1 MNSLIKKQ
9 NYYLNYKN
17 KKYEQLKKRVFRSS
31 FFIYRLMRLKK
42 YIEFIKESLKED
54 IIDEK
59 LWILDPDDILEYFI
73 DFEDEGYDITI
84 ELGFQEEYEDFR
96 NGTKEKFTT
105 KVLPGNIN
113 PSYWIEI
120 STEKVTSNED
130 LTDSLKFAI
139 DIMSDKLNISDQL
152 TLFPSSHENYP
163 GKITICDGVDGD
175 EYGIDLLYDNK
186 IIIKGTDTYIKD
198 GDSVEHI
205 HLCIFIRQK
214 DSIDITPKMMAD
226 YYEWKY
232 DHSSDRGNIY
242 TDIELEDMAD
252 TLLERKA
259 LYKEALVGGTEH
271 MWDYYDSHNYIPD
284 TNSFFQYS
292 LNKENEIL
300 MVKAM
305 IKEIG
310 GWDIVKDENIV
321 TDKDVEFKTE
331 EEFIKYV
338 LEERFYGTL
347 NDMCRDSDICQEIKQ
362 VVADWE
368 MGAHVDDNYDAIVS
382 EFDDIVGKEFEFEK
396 IKKEVEKSYTST
408 DSDGNKKVNKYKTEV
423 TYYRIP
429 FDEKW
434 LDVTSDWDYDDMKR
448 HITDLSDL
456 FNEYCGQEYFS
467 YSLNPRINDWGSVD
481 SKALNEDIK
490 SYLTRFISN

>member
-1 MNSLIKKQ
+1 
-9 NYYLNYKN
+9 
-17 KKYEQLKKRVFRSS
+17 
-31 FFIYRLMRLKK
+31 MRLKR
-42 YIEFIKESLKED
+42 YIEFIKESFKED
-54 IIDEK
+54 VESGKIWE
-59 LWILDPDDILEYFI
+59 LDTDDILEFFI
-73 DFEDEGYDITI
+73 DFDDAGYDITI
-84 ELGFQEEYEDFR
+84 ELGFQEEDDENTR
-96 NGTKEKFTT
+96 WSAEKFTT
-105 KVLPGNIN
+105 KVLPGDII

-120 STEKVTSNED
+120 KTKSNTSNED

-139 DIMSDKLNISDQL
+139 DIISDKLNTSDQL
-152 TLFPSSHENYP
+152 TLFPSTHENYP
-163 GKITICDGVDGD
+163 GKITIHDSEGEFPLKYLYD
-175 EYGIDLLYDNK
+175 DLLKIQGGTFWKEGNDDYDYEFE
-186 IIIKGTDTYIKD
+186 GYTA
-198 GDSVEHI
+198 
-205 HLCIFIRQK
+205 IFIRQK
-214 DSIDITPKMMAD
+214 DSIKVTPKMMAD

-259 LYKEALVGGTEH
+259 SYKEALVGGTEH
-271 MWDYYDSHNYIPD
+271 MWDYYDSINYIPD

-310 GWDIVKDENIV
+310 GWDILKDENIV

-368 MGAHVDDNYDAIVS
+368 MSAHVDDNYDAIVS

>member
-1 MNSLIKKQ
+1 MK
-9 NYYLNYKN
+9 
-17 KKYEQLKKRVFRSS
+17 LKR
-31 FFIYRLMRLKK
+31 
-42 YIEFIKESLKED
+42 YIQFIKESLKED
-54 IIDEK
+54 IESGKIWE
-59 LWILDPDDILEYFI
+59 LDTDDILEFFI
-73 DFEDEGYDITI
+73 DFEDAGYDITI
-84 ELGFQEEYEDFR
+84 ELGFQEEDDE
-96 NGTKEKFTT
+96 KEKFTT
-105 KVLPGNIN
+105 KVLPGDII

-120 STEKVTSNED
+120 QTKSNTSSED

-139 DIMSDKLNISDQL
+139 DIISDKLNTSDQL

-163 GKITICDGVDGD
+163 GKITIHDSDGEFPLRYLYDDLLKIQGGTFWKEGND
-175 EYGIDLLYDNK
+175 EYDYEFEGY
-186 IIIKGTDTYIKD
+186 TA
-198 GDSVEHI
+198 
-205 HLCIFIRQK
+205 IFIRQK
-214 DSIDITPKMMAD
+214 DSIKVTPKMMAD

-242 TDIELEDMAD
+242 TDIELEDIAD

-259 LYKEALVGGTEH
+259 SYKEALVGGTEH

-284 TNSFFQYS
+284 DTSFFQYS
-292 LNKENEIL
+292 LDKENEKL
-300 MVKAM
+300 MVKSI
-305 IKEIG
+305 IKEMGGLEETKYHIG
-310 GWDIVKDENIV
+310 NEADNEVVESTKDMSEDELI
-321 TDKDVEFKTE
+321 EFLLK
-331 EEFIKYV
+331 
-338 LEERFYGTL
+338 ERFYDTL
-347 NDMCRDSDICQEIKQ
+347 KQISNDSEIKMEIKQ

-368 MGAHVDDNYDAIVS
+368 MSAHVDDNYDAIVS

-434 LDVTSDWDYDDMKR
+434 LDVTSDWDYNDMKR
-448 HITDLSDL
+448 YVTDLSDL
-456 FNEYCGQEYFS
+456 FNEYCGQQYFS

-481 SKALNEDIK
+481 SKSLNSDIK

>member
-1 MNSLIKKQ
+1 
-9 NYYLNYKN
+9 
-17 KKYEQLKKRVFRSS
+17 
-31 FFIYRLMRLKK
+31 MRLKK

-105 KVLPGNIN
+105 KVLPGNIS

-186 IIIKGTDTYIKD
+186 ITVKGTDTYIKD
-198 GDSVEHI
+198 GDFVEHI

-242 TDIELEDMAD
+242 TDIELEDIAD
-252 TLLERKA
+252 TLLERNA
-259 LYKEALVGGTEH
+259 SYKEALVGGTEH
-271 MWDYYDSHNYIPD
+271 MWDYYDSYNYIPD
-284 TNSFFQYS
+284 DISFFQYT
-292 LNKENEIL
+292 LNKENEKL
-300 MVKAM
+300 MVKAI
-305 IKEIG
+305 IKEMG
-310 GWDIVKDENIV
+310 GLEEAKYHIENEADNEVIESTKNMSEDELI
-321 TDKDVEFKTE
+321 EFLLK
-331 EEFIKYV
+331 
-338 LEERFYGTL
+338 ERFYDTL
-347 NDMCRDSDICQEIKQ
+347 KQISNDSEIKMEIKQ
-362 VVADWE
+362 VAADWE

>member
-1 MNSLIKKQ
+1 MK
-9 NYYLNYKN
+9 
-17 KKYEQLKKRVFRSS
+17 LKR
-31 FFIYRLMRLKK
+31 
-42 YIEFIKESLKED
+42 YIQFIKESLKED
-54 IIDEK
+54 IESGKIWE
-59 LWILDPDDILEYFI
+59 LDTDDILEFFI
-73 DFEDEGYDITI
+73 DFEDAGYDITI
-84 ELGFQEEYEDFR
+84 ELGFQEEDDE
-96 NGTKEKFTT
+96 KEKFTT
-105 KVLPGNIN
+105 KVLPGDII

-120 STEKVTSNED
+120 QTKSNTSSED

-139 DIMSDKLNISDQL
+139 DIISDKLNTSDQI

-163 GKITICDGVDGD
+163 GKITIHDSDGEFPLRYLYDDLLKIQGGTFWKEGND
-175 EYGIDLLYDNK
+175 EYDYEFEGY
-186 IIIKGTDTYIKD
+186 TA
-198 GDSVEHI
+198 
-205 HLCIFIRQK
+205 IFIRQK
-214 DSIDITPKMMAD
+214 DSIKVTPKMMAD

-242 TDIELEDMAD
+242 TDIELEDIAD

-259 LYKEALVGGTEH
+259 SYKEALVGGTEH

-284 TNSFFQYS
+284 DTSFFQYT
-292 LNKENEIL
+292 LNKENEKL
-300 MVKAM
+300 MVKSI
-305 IKEIG
+305 IKEMGGLEETKYHIG
-310 GWDIVKDENIV
+310 NEADNEVVESTKDMSEDELI
-321 TDKDVEFKTE
+321 EFLLK
-331 EEFIKYV
+331 
-338 LEERFYGTL
+338 ERFYDTL
-347 NDMCRDSDICQEIKQ
+347 KQISNDSEIKMEIKQ

-368 MGAHVDDNYDAIVS
+368 MSAHVDDNYDAIVS

-434 LDVTSDWDYDDMKR
+434 LDVTSDWYYNDMKR
-448 HITDLSDL
+448 YVTDLSDL